1 MNRDDRIEQED
12 LAQRLTAMGYRR
24 ARVLPDGTV
33 AAVLELL
40 FTRSICLGCHE
51 YGYTT
56 RFCFEDRSLADRRFD
71 ELQSEDDVPAGHIA
85 RRG

>member
-12 LAQRLTAMGYRR
+12 LAQRLPAMGYRR

-51 YGYTT
+51 YGITK
-56 RFCFEDRSLADRRFD
+56 RFCFEDRSLADQRFD
-71 ELQSEDDVPAGHIA
+71 ELQSEDDIPAGHIA